1 MTSITHRYN
10 VFFESWLYA
19 DFIFEKFFSRQ
30 NRKSFFTNSVKVGL
44 GSTFIYTST

>member
-19 DFIFEKFFSRQ
+19 DFIFEKFFRAKIERAFLQIVSR
-30 NRKSFFTNSVKVGL
+30 
-44 GSTFIYTST
+44 